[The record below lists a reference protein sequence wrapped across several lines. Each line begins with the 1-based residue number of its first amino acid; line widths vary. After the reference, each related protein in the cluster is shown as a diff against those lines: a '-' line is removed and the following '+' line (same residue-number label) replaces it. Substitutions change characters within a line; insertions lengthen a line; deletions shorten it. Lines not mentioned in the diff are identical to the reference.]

1 MRQAMQLSM
10 PTGDIPIVGFWRIQQ
25 AYNGGT
31 RCRAGDMAGAQ
42 GNPEVT
48 SLPLLFEARATA
60 QPQDRRPQVGVVSGE
75 ATAEIARWAQ
85 LAAIAGPA
93 LLYQESSM
101 VKRPVNAVVLGDL
114 AHEALGLP
122 VAFENAPNSL
132 REVEAT
138 TTFRGR
144 T

>member
-1 MRQAMQLSM
+1 MTFRLWASGGYSKPTTGERDAGPEIWQARRGILRSQVCHS
-10 PTGDIPIVGFWRIQQ
+10 
-25 AYNGGT
+25 
-31 RCRAGDMAGAQ
+31 
-42 GNPEVT
+42 
-48 SLPLLFEARATA
+48 LFEARATA

-101 VKRPVNAVVLGDL
+101 VRRPVNAVVLGDL

-132 REVEAT
+132 REVEAA